1 MKYSDKEEP
10 FKVLYC
16 DNHLLV
22 VDKKANLLTQPNET
36 KEENLEDLAKEWV
49 KREFHKPGNV
59 FLHCVHRIDKP
70 VSGIVVFARTSKALS
85 RLNEEIRERSWR
97 RIYYAIVEG
106 VIEKKEQKV
115 VHGLI
120 HGSHKALVSSLE
132 DPNAKKAE
140 LLLHVEESNKKY
152 SFVRIELL
160 TGRYHQIRA
169 QMAALAHPIVGDEK
183 YGSKTPYTRIL
194 LHQGELE
201 LSHPVTKERMAFQ
214 TSPPFSLRD
223 FG

>member
-10 FKVLYC
+10 FKVLYS

-22 VDKKANLLTQPNET
+22 MDKKANLLTQPNDT
-36 KEENLEDLAKEWV
+36 REENLEDFAKEWV

-59 FLHCVHRIDKP
+59 FLHAVHRIDKP

-85 RLNEEIRERSWR
+85 RLNEEIREKNWR
-97 RIYYAIVEG
+97 RIYFAIVEG
-106 VIEKKEQKV
+106 EVKEKEQRV

-120 HGSHKALVSSLE
+120 HGSHKAKLSSLE
-132 DPNAKKAE
+132 DPDAKKAE
-140 LLLHVEESNKKY
+140 LFLTVEESNKNY
-152 SFVRIELL
+152 SFVRIELF

-169 QMAALAHPIVGDEK
+169 QMAALGHPIVGDEK
-183 YGSKTPYTRIL
+183 YGSKTSFPRIL

-201 LSHPVTKERMAFQ
+201 LSHPVTKERMVFRSKA
-214 TSPPFSLRD
+214 PFSLKD